1 MTPITTLDKLLL
13 YLITWILP
21 EVSTVELEFVSRV
34 GYLALWNAFLIAAP
48 LLGIGVIVGLV
59 ISIFQ
64 TATSIQEQTLTFAP
78 KILALMATLGL
89 LGTWMVNRLMS
100 FTLNLWSFMTKIP

>member
-1 MTPITTLDKLLL
+1 M
-13 YLITWILP
+13 
-21 EVSTVELEFVSRV
+21 ELQFVSRV
-34 GYLALWNAFLIAAP
+34 GYLALWNAFLVASP
-48 LLGIGVIVGLV
+48 LLGAGVVVGLV

-89 LGTWMVNRLMS
+89 LGSWIVKRLMS
-100 FTLNLWSFMTKIP
+100 FTLNLWAFMHKIP